1 MRIITLVHKLYYTV
15 RTSPLTLAVPY
26 STPCGSK
33 TKYYYSLYVLFR
45 SRYILLKLIVILY
58 CTPYFTGIQL
68 YGALSINISVNVAWY
83 VYDSLVVR
91 IVVWPRGPRLRLLYF
106 RPYCTVAVY
115 GPIRVH
121 VRYVLYF

>member
-58 CTPYFTGIQL
+58 CTPYFTAVRSPIDKYFGQC
-68 YGALSINISVNVAWY
+68 
-83 VYDSLVVR
+83 SLV
-91 IVVWPRGPRLRLLYF
+91 RLRLIGSAYSGVAT
-106 RPYCTVAVY
+106 RP
-115 GPIRVH
+115 
-121 VRYVLYF
+121 